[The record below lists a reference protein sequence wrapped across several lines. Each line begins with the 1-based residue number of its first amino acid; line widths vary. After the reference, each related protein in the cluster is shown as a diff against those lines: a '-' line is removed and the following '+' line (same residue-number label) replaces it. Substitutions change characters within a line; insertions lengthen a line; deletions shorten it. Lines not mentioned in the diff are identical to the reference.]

1 MPVSSSVLHL
11 GSSTCFVSFEDLPP
25 VCLVAYWIPTG
36 WKGDKCDLMP
46 TLDTSKGSLCFN
58 ALTESSLGFTL
69 FGLALNPKD
78 LRPVS
83 LEIWLATPLGI
94 FQWVNTSQWFLMFL
108 VIIFASARKTLRV
121 IKLRSGSRV
130 FILSMHSC
138 HSWHVGFMSWQ
149 LRSSLAWKYI
159 GIPWAQYGHPNVGAS
174 ARSRTRWFH
183 FHLTPNYRPR
193 SLDAE
198 RSKFQRSSPLRLLS
212 SRSSAWCA
220 WAPWCSLSFARMIAW
235 DRTQIEVTKSVLES
249 RNAVEAEGEQ
259 ETKQTNSH
267 WKSAGKRSLHT
278 NMALSMQ
285 MKFCWEVLTQR
296 GIGANPTLWWKRW
309 DSLNQWASSNDWSSE
324 GDLLHPC
331 IEVKKLGMKG
341 NHQRLR

>member
-1 MPVSSSVLHL
+1 MRAN
-11 GSSTCFVSFEDLPP
+11 D
-25 VCLVAYWIPTG
+25 
-36 WKGDKCDLMP
+36 
-46 TLDTSKGSLCFN
+46 
-58 ALTESSLGFTL
+58 
-69 FGLALNPKD
+69 
-78 LRPVS
+78 
-83 LEIWLATPLGI
+83 
-94 FQWVNTSQWFLMFL
+94 FLMFL
-108 VIIFASARKTLRV
+108 VIIFASARKTLV
-121 IKLRSGSRV
+121 VNKLRSGSRV

-149 LRSSLAWKYI
+149 LRSSLTCWIHVLPNMAIQMLVPQLGLGLGGSISTWPRTIDLAAWMQRDPSSKD
-159 GIPWAQYGHPNVGAS
+159 HPRCAM
-174 ARSRTRWFH
+174 
-183 FHLTPNYRPR
+183 
-193 SLDAE
+193 
-198 RSKFQRSSPLRLLS
+198 LRLLS

-267 WKSAGKRSLHT
+267 WKSADKRYLHT

-324 GDLLHPC
+324 GDLLPPC

-341 NHQRLR
+341 SHQRLR